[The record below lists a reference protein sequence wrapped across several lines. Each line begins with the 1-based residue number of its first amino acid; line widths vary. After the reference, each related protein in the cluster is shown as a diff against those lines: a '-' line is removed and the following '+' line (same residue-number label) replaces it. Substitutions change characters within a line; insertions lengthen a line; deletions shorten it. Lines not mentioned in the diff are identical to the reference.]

1 MSRGSRGGD
10 GGGGRTGM
18 AEKGKVE
25 EEENQEKR
33 QGHVVFAVIS
43 YLRLHQIL
51 APGGATSS
59 IIDPVISV
67 RAEPRP
73 KSPVQV
79 RLGLPPLQS
88 ASDIRNCYSILDDQ
102 SRQCN
107 IGKENY

>member
-1 MSRGSRGGD
+1 MP
-10 GGGGRTGM
+10 
-18 AEKGKVE
+18 EKGKVE

-33 QGHVVFAVIS
+33 HGHVVFAVIS

-51 APGGATSS
+51 APGGAATSS

-79 RLGLPPLQS
+79 R
-88 ASDIRNCYSILDDQ
+88 
-102 SRQCN
+102 
-107 IGKENY
+107 IGKSIF